1 MSLVKL
7 VNKRCPVGVSHVH
20 CRGTRLKN
28 NKPFCFLCDPR
39 GDSVALSFER
49 TCPFA
54 VEKIKYILSENQK
67 CALFL
72 GFNYLQSKYQI
83 NIPVEI
89 YLIIRDILL
98 NGIVEEFKI
107 KIDPKGINHM
117 LKCRNCSKI
126 LIKYV
131 NNFSCNRHILPR
143 SNSFNSHYN

>member
-1 MSLVKL
+1 M
-7 VNKRCPVGVSHVH
+7 
-20 CRGTRLKN
+20 
-28 NKPFCFLCDPR
+28 
-39 GDSVALSFER
+39 E
-49 TCPFA
+49 
-54 VEKIKYILSENQK
+54 
-67 CALFL
+67 
-72 GFNYLQSKYQI
+72 SKYKI

-131 NNFSCNRHILPR
+131 NNF
-143 SNSFNSHYN
+143 